1 MDIVDIVKE
10 QLEMGRKKG
19 EPKDSV
25 MVRMTP
31 ACRNKV
37 EEIKKFRAKASSWSG
52 SNRSF
57 TNSLI
62 IEQAINAYYKQWDR
76 TMRDD
81 TRCGYCD
88 QKRI

>member
-1 MDIVDIVKE
+1 
-10 QLEMGRKKG
+10 MGRRKG

-62 IEQAINAYYKQWDR
+62 IEQAI
-76 TMRDD
+76 
-81 TRCGYCD
+81 
-88 QKRI
+88 

>member
-1 MDIVDIVKE
+1 
-10 QLEMGRKKG
+10 MGRRKG
-19 EPKDSV
+19 EPKESV

-52 SNRSF
+52 SNRAF

-62 IEQAINAYYKQWDR
+62 IEQAINAYYKQWWR
-76 TMRDD
+76 SLKDD
-81 TRCGYCD
+81 SRCGYCD